1 MPLFESAPHLIHCGL
16 FSFTTNPSPRTSLFT
31 HMSIPLPSPLTD
43 EAILSA
49 LGEFQITASFKQVQ
63 QIQQYIAMLLKWN
76 DKINLTA
83 IRDPLEILYR
93 HFCESMYAAVA
104 VPVENGRLA
113 DVGSGAG
120 FPGIPLK
127 IMRPNLN
134 MFLVE
139 SNMKKATFLAEVLR
153 NIELPDTRV
162 LVSRYEELGEEI
174 MPLDFVCSRAV
185 GDFEPFLA
193 WAASER
199 VAAKQVIL
207 WIGGRDLDQARRGMD
222 WEWRGPIP
230 VPQSLRRYLLVG
242 SRNS

>member
-1 MPLFESAPHLIHCGL
+1 M
-16 FSFTTNPSPRTSLFT
+16 TTPSP
-31 HMSIPLPSPLTD
+31 
-43 EAILSA
+43 AVLSAETIHRA
-49 LGEFQITASFKQVQ
+49 LGEFQLQANDKQVFY
-63 QIQQYIAMLLKWN
+63 IQEYMKILLAWN

-127 IMRPNLN
+127 IIRPELET
-134 MFLVE
+134 FLVE

-153 NIELPDTRV
+153 TIELPNTRV
-162 LVSRYEELGEEI
+162 LVSRYEDLGEDVA
-174 MPLDFVCSRAV
+174 PLDFVCSRAV
-185 GDFEPFLA
+185 GEFEPFLT

-199 VAAKQVIL
+199 VAAKRVIL

-222 WEWRGPIP
+222 WEWQEPIP
-230 VPQSLRRYLLVG
+230 VPNSLRRYLLVG
-242 SRNS
+242 ARKS